1 MATIPATEGPEATA
15 APWFGRRWE
24 HRQAAIAA
32 IGSLLACTL
41 YWLGT
46 KRFAPDVVPGWV

>member
-1 MATIPATEGPEATA
+1 MATIPTTEGPAATA

-41 YWLGT
+41 YWRGT
-46 KRFAPDVVPGWV
+46 